1 MIDVDY
7 EEGTTAP
14 TLELYLPKAMEG
26 TDAARTLTQLAS
38 VFDQALK
45 LANDKERTYG
55 RAWSKQGWMGN
66 FARLQSKMSRLRN
79 MIWRDT
85 PLADSNESVTDT
97 ALDFV
102 NLSAFFVIN
111 RSEDNR
117 WGGN

>member
-1 MIDVDY
+1 MINV
-7 EEGTTAP
+7 EHHSGNQP
-14 TLELYLPKAMEG
+14 FIELHLPASYEG
-26 TDAARTLTQLAS
+26 TDRGLTLTQLAT
-38 VFDQALK
+38 VFDQALQ
-45 LANDKERTYG
+45 LADSKDRTYG

-85 PLADSNESVTDT
+85 PVEDGNETVTDT

-102 NLSAFFVIN
+102 NIAGFFIIN
-111 RSEDNR
+111 RSEENR